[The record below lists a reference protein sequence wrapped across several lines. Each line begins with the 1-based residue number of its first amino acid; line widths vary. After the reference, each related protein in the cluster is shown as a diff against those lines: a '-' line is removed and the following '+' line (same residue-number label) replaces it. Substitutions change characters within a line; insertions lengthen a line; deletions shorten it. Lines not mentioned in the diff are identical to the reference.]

1 MKKFIAVI
9 ALLVLVLTC
18 SGCSLNFFSVD
29 SLITPPAQSGKN
41 GQVQKAFNSLM
52 KDKKVQLKTPVY
64 GEYQTSFVLLDI
76 NNDGVEEAFVFY
88 TDSSS
93 VEGSVRMAFM
103 ECEDDDWFISSDIK
117 GAGNGVYDVEFVD
130 LNRDGYSEVLVSW
143 SLLDSKT
150 TRIVSVF
157 EITADGSNKLVLNS
171 LGNEYCNAKTVLD
184 FNNDGADDLLL
195 VYLDDTGAV
204 QKSFL
209 RMFTL
214 NANNQMIKY
223 GETVMDSAIAS
234 ISTIQSDIAT
244 IGGQQ
249 TVRLFVDCMKNDRT
263 IFTEGVYWDSRLL
276 VPTRLFTEPS
286 VSNLRNSL
294 LICKD
299 IDNDG
304 LLEIPTTT
312 KLYGDENTFTVK
324 TATDMHTLSLLLWE
338 DAQGDTNQQSFI
350 TLLNPLDYYLF
361 LYTWGS
367 KVTVKYDSL
376 REALIFCE
384 WNEEEKKSGEE
395 LFSITHRESVVE
407 NEILGELLA
416 ETEKGVY
423 YYQITEKGTDFG
435 ITDENVSLSF
445 IKIN

>member
-1 MKKFIAVI
+1 MKKFITVI

-18 SGCSLNFFSVD
+18 SGCSLNLFSVD
-29 SLITPPAQSGKN
+29 SLITPPAQSGEN

-76 NNDGVEEAFVFY
+76 NNDGIDEAFVFY

-93 VEGSVRMAFM
+93 AEGSVRMAFM
-103 ECEDDDWFISSDIK
+103 ECVDDDWFISSDVK

-130 LNRDGYSEVLVSW
+130 LNKDGYSEILVSW

-157 EITADGSNKLVLNS
+157 EIADDGSNKLVLNS

-195 VYLDDTGAV
+195 VYLDDTGTV

-209 RMFTL
+209 RMFSL

-223 GETVMDSAIAS
+223 GETVLDSAIAS
-234 ISTIQSDIAT
+234 ISAIQSDIAT

-294 LICKD
+294 LTCKD

-324 TATDMHTLSLLLWE
+324 TSTDIHTLSLLLWE
-338 DAQGDTNQQSFI
+338 DSMGDNKHHGI
-350 TLLNPLDYYLF
+350 VTLLNPLDHYLF
-361 LYTWGS
+361 LFEWGS

-376 REALIFCE
+376 REALVFCE
-384 WNEEEKKSGEE
+384 WNEEEKKFGEE
-395 LFSITHRESVVE
+395 LFSITHRLSVAE

-435 ITDENVSLSF
+435 ITDEIVSSSF